1 MLMLALFWRHGQ
13 PRLAASPRLLAPTH
27 ARGTAGLARGASAL
41 APSRIEPINRLCGPE
56 TCVVSAAYSLVIV
69 LLVLVHVATTKYYYY
84 VVAGLLVKLCVCK
97 QTVGTYSCAYST
109 YMCKHM
115 YYSST
120 YQLLKYYYSI
130 VPRVYTSTLWT
141 SKVLCWY
148 RVRVRTYYE

>member
-69 LLVLVHVATTKYYYY
+69 LLVLVHVGYYK
-84 VVAGLLVKLCVCK
+84 VLLLVVKLCVCK
-97 QTVGTYSCAYST
+97 QTVQLCIQYVYVQT
-109 YMCKHM
+109 HV
-115 YYSST
+115 
-120 YQLLKYYYSI
+120 LLKYLPATQVLLQYS
-130 VPRVYTSTLWT
+130 PSCLY
-141 SKVLCWY
+141 
-148 RVRVRTYYE
+148 